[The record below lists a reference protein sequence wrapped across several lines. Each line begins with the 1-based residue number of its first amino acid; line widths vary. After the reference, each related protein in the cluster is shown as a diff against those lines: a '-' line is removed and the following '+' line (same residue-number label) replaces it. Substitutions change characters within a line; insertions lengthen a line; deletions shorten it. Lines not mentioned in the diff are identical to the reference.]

1 MVSENKLLDVAEFL
15 IFDPSEIFPVSA
27 LYKVPLTPEWKQTS
41 DYEYFASY
49 KIK

>member
-15 IFDPSEIFPVSA
+15 MFDPSEIFPVSA
-27 LYKVPLTPEWKQTS
+27 LYKVPLTP